1 MGIILIVIRG
11 VAQLGRALPWGGRGR
26 GFESRRSDH
35 EISRYIGYYRC
46 SGFFIMFNLEN
57 ALVIAIM
64 TNLRYNNKLSVS
76 KKGKNQLF
84 LEVYDDSYFR
94 YYLQ

>member
-35 EISRYIGYYRC
+35 LLNEKP
-46 SGFFIMFNLEN
+46 
-57 ALVIAIM
+57 
-64 TNLRYNNKLSVS
+64 LRLAP
-76 KKGKNQLF
+76 
-84 LEVYDDSYFR
+84 
-94 YYLQ
+94 

>member
-35 EISRYIGYYRC
+35 FGSPAFTGNPRKGL
-46 SGFFIMFNLEN
+46 FF
-57 ALVIAIM
+57 
-64 TNLRYNNKLSVS
+64 LSV
-76 KKGKNQLF
+76 GK
-84 LEVYDDSYFR
+84 EVHTYDSYAAFG
-94 YYLQ
+94 LQ

>member
-35 EISRYIGYYRC
+35 FGSLAFTGNPRKGL
-46 SGFFIMFNLEN
+46 FF
-57 ALVIAIM
+57 VC
-64 TNLRYNNKLSVS
+64 
-76 KKGKNQLF
+76 G
-84 LEVYDDSYFR
+84 
-94 YYLQ
+94 